1 MVSSRLAAAAAASDA
16 ATNNSTPPPP
26 SSSTSAE
33 ESKAITL
40 PVWGLVV
47 PPEAQQWEEAGFRV
61 RFSLLGLGEPSA
73 LMTTRSGLVEFVPST
88 ASSEPSRP
96 IIPAPPGLYEV
107 EKWGPLDAYISREPA
122 PSSSMVLDGS
132 SHFGSLSS
140 ASDDRSDS
148 TVTGDGAGVST
159 SLNPAAAAWSPP
171 RPGLAPPSSSAP
183 PRLAPPAF
191 TLPSPGLPTQHSSF
205 AQDHQRVS
213 PHRTNYAGTLQQSQP
228 SWLSHKPVLHPKMLL
243 DDYKPSFNLSV
254 LDVPGTV
261 ALEYPHYSSQS
272 PLVVLI
278 HGHIQIRE
286 RTTPRQ

>member
-1 MVSSRLAAAAAASDA
+1 M
-16 ATNNSTPPPP
+16 
-26 SSSTSAE
+26 
-33 ESKAITL
+33 
-40 PVWGLVV
+40 
-47 PPEAQQWEEAGFRV
+47 
-61 RFSLLGLGEPSA
+61 
-73 LMTTRSGLVEFVPST
+73 
-88 ASSEPSRP
+88 
-96 IIPAPPGLYEV
+96 
-107 EKWGPLDAYISREPA
+107 DAYISREPA

-228 SWLSHKPVLHPKMLL
+228 SWRNNGSAHQPQRDCNTHCISFSQARTSPK
-243 DDYKPSFNLSV
+243 D
-254 LDVPGTV
+254 
-261 ALEYPHYSSQS
+261 A
-272 PLVVLI
+272 
-278 HGHIQIRE
+278 IR
-286 RTTPRQ
+286 